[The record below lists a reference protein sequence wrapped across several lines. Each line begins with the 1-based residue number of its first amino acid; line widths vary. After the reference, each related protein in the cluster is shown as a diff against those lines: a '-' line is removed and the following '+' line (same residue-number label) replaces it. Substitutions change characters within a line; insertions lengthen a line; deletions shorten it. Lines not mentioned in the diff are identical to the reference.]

1 MEEGLIIGIHIYTT
15 DKCRLKSHGL
25 IFGGALFRG
34 KNKELD
40 GLISGEAFK
49 QGENYFGRFT
59 LLLVMLS
66 VVKREALYKVADLN
80 LSNVNTVVWE

>member
-34 KNKELD
+34 KNEELD
-40 GLISGEAFK
+40 GLISGEASNRERIIL
-49 QGENYFGRFT
+49 GVLRFC
-59 LLLVMLS
+59 L
-66 VVKREALYKVADLN
+66 
-80 LSNVNTVVWE
+80 